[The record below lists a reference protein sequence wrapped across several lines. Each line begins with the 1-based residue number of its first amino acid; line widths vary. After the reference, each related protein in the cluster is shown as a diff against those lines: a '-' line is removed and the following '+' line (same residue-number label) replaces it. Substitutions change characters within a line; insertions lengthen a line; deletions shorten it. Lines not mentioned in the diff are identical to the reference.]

1 MALCNNALQSPAKYV
16 MKYVYSMEAIGP
28 TVSLHFEAHNYYKY
42 MMVKR
47 GVLNTQNGGNPKFTD
62 NILKS

>member
-1 MALCNNALQSPAKYV
+1 